1 MEKNTF
7 MGQYSGFLKI
17 GAEEVEKDPELISYS
32 ARPYS
37 GSEKVENC
45 ISFDED
51 DFLIIRDVR
60 SPADSEYDCIWDR
73 EDIESAMD
81 RIGKERRFY
90 IQKISC
96 SNITKLTLPS
106 ACEGFEDSAF
116 DGCKNLEILNCFC
129 DAEELPNIS
138 VYSVYEHINE
148 DPEEDLTSE
157 NIDSEFVNEIKS
169 GAADF
174 KRATT
179 FLANTPVI
187 TPNLVTCYYHETVY
201 DRFIVS
207 ISTKEIH
214 TGSILFGKWVFI
226 PLKDMLIEKNG
237 IAKDVPIFAVSG
249 GSIEEYAKKNGNP
262 FTALDGEIPKS
273 CIPYTVKG
281 KNIVFRKKIDLV
293 ISGLT
298 KGQEEELN
306 GKKLIAVAGSENNP
320 LRIGFEAA
328 DTHEFAGVLKTLHTA
343 LASFNMKNG
352 YLKLENCIFSEPG
365 IVTCDLVFLEPHSEA
380 CDRWF
385 YILSLI
391 DIDENNIK
399 ALKSVLQNSED
410 LDIEFCAYEQI
421 NKIPDSI
428 EEDPDFGAYVI
439 LDSAE

>member
-51 DFLIIRDVR
+51 DFLIIRDVK
-60 SPADSEYDCIWDR
+60 SPAGSEYDCIWDK

-81 RIGKERRFY
+81 RIGKKRSFC
-90 IQKISC
+90 IKKISC
-96 SNITKLTLPS
+96 SNITKLSLPS
-106 ACEGFEDSAF
+106 ACKGLYDTAF
-116 DGCKNLEILNCFC
+116 DGCENLCSIFCF
-129 DAEELPNIS
+129 DHNTKMMIDPAHNFT
-138 VYSVYEHINE
+138 E
-148 DPEEDLTSE
+148 DDLQKEYTSE
-157 NIDSEFVNEIKS
+157 NIQPKLVNEIKNNTDNFNHS
-169 GAADF
+169 TCIF
-174 KRATT
+174 HRSI
-179 FLANTPVI
+179 FFFENTPVI
-187 TPNLVTCYYHETVY
+187 KPYDVICYCDGNVY
-201 DRFIVS
+201 DRFVVS
-207 ISTKEIH
+207 AATKEIH

-226 PLKDMLIEKNG
+226 PLKDMLIE
-237 IAKDVPIFAVSG
+237 
-249 GSIEEYAKKNGNP
+249 KNGNP

-410 LDIEFCAYEQI
+410 LDIKFCAYEQI
-421 NKIPDSI
+421 NKIPNSI

>member
-51 DFLIIRDVR
+51 DFLIIRDVK
-60 SPADSEYDCIWDR
+60 SPAGSEYDCIWDR

-106 ACEGFEDSAF
+106 ACEGFEDNAF
-116 DGCKNLEILNCFC
+116 DSCKNLEILNCFC

-138 VYSVYEHINE
+138 VYSVYEHINK

-174 KRATT
+174 KRSTT

-237 IAKDVPIFAVSG
+237 IAKDVPIFALSG
-249 GSIEEYAKKNGNP
+249 GSIEEYAKKNGNQ
-262 FTALDGEIPKS
+262 FTALDGEIPPG
-273 CIPYTVKG
+273 CLPYTI
-281 KNIVFRKKIDLV
+281 KNNNIEIHKKTDFLITKDTNDQEKAANV
-293 ISGLT
+293 EKYIGISSSKDTLLQISFETTDTG
-298 KGQEEELN
+298 EF
-306 GKKLIAVAGSENNP
+306 
-320 LRIGFEAA
+320 IG
-328 DTHEFAGVLKTLHTA
+328 EFKAKIGLKTEND
-343 LASFNMKNG
+343 FMKIEDIL
-352 YLKLENCIFSEPG
+352 LKSTVETGDLIF
-365 IVTCDLVFLEPHSEA
+365 VEPHSEA

>member
-1 MEKNTF
+1 
-7 MGQYSGFLKI
+7 MGQYSGFLSI
-17 GAEEVEKDPELISYS
+17 GAEEVKKNHGLVSYS

-45 ISFDED
+45 ILLDEKG
-51 DFLIIRDVR
+51 FLTIRDVR
-60 SPADSEYDCIWDR
+60 SPAGSEYDCIWDR
-73 EDIESAMD
+73 EDIESAMG
-81 RIGKERRFY
+81 RIGKKRSFC
-90 IQKISC
+90 IKKISC
-96 SNITKLTLPS
+96 SNITKLSLPS
-106 ACEGFEDSAF
+106 ACKGLYDTAF
-116 DGCKNLEILNCFC
+116 DGCENLCSIFCF
-129 DAEELPNIS
+129 DHNTKMMIDPAHNFT
-138 VYSVYEHINE
+138 E
-148 DPEEDLTSE
+148 DDLQKEYTSE
-157 NIDSEFVNEIKS
+157 NIQPKLVNEIKNNTDNFNHS
-169 GAADF
+169 TCIF
-174 KRATT
+174 HRSI
-179 FLANTPVI
+179 FFFENTPVI
-187 TPNLVTCYYHETVY
+187 KPYDVICYCDGNVY
-201 DRFIVS
+201 DRFVVS
-207 ISTKEIH
+207 AATKEIH

-226 PLKDMLIEKNG
+226 PLKDMLIEENG

-391 DIDENNIK
+391 EINTIEIRM
-399 ALKSVLQNSED
+399 ALQKSKD
-410 LDIEFCAYEQI
+410 LDIKFCAYEQI
-421 NKIPDSI
+421 NKIPDPI

>member
-1 MEKNTF
+1 MKKNH
-7 MGQYSGFLKI
+7 GL
-17 GAEEVEKDPELISYS
+17 VSYS

-51 DFLIIRDVR
+51 DFLIIRDVK
-60 SPADSEYDCIWDR
+60 SPAGSEYDCIWDR

-106 ACEGFEDSAF
+106 ACEGFEDNAF

-237 IAKDVPIFAVSG
+237 
-249 GSIEEYAKKNGNP
+249 NP

-298 KGQEEELN
+298 KGQEKELN

-365 IVTCDLVFLEPHSEA
+365 IVTCDLVFFEPHSEA
-380 CDRWF
+380 GDRWF

-391 DIDENNIK
+391 EINTIEIRM
-399 ALKSVLQNSED
+399 ALQKSKD
-410 LDIEFCAYEQI
+410 LDIKFCAYEQI